1 VLQKVHNPCLNIGD
15 AATFKEHDNGF
26 LVRVSRKEKP
36 VWGFR
41 NRNGVPML
49 QNDAGFILNSQWRR
63 QGRFGRTILTYDDYC
78 RMFNVKPTALFGD
91 PEMKAVSYFY
101 RFKDLK
107 DWHDNYIKGKA
118 SPAQKALFRKSNTE
132 ELRSNDKIKI
142 TDYISRNPQFLKRG
156 IGLDPKAFA
165 R

>member
-1 VLQKVHNPCLNIGD
+1 
-15 AATFKEHDNGF
+15 
-26 LVRVSRKEKP
+26 
-36 VWGFR
+36 
-41 NRNGVPML
+41 
-49 QNDAGFILNSQWRR
+49 
-63 QGRFGRTILTYDDYC
+63 
-78 RMFNVKPTALFGD
+78 MFNVKPTALFGD